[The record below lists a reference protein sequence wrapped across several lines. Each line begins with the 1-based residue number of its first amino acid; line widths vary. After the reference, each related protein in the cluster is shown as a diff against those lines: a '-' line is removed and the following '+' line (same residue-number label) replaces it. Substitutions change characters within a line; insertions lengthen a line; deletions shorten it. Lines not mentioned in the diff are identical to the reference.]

1 MIERVLSLLQ
11 FILGQIKFTIYKN
24 HLIFKSYRK
33 GTVYL

>member
-11 FILGQIKFTIYKN
+11 LGQIKFTIYKN

-33 GTVYL
+33 GIVYL